1 MPPPLSLYIHLPWCV
16 RKCPY
21 CDFNSHALRGELPE
35 AEYID
40 ALLRDLDQDLAWL
53 PPTQALSSLFIG
65 GGTPSLFSPP
75 ALERLLDGVQQRLRW
90 QPNIEITLEANPG
103 SAEQQR
109 FRAYCALGINRLS
122 LGLQSLNDPHLQAL
136 GRIHG
141 RREALE
147 AVAAAQAAG
156 FEQINLDLMY
166 GLPQQT
172 LSQAHT
178 DLREL
183 IDLAPSHISY
193 YQLTLEPNTLFHHQ
207 PPPLPD
213 DERLWAMQHQ
223 GQSLLA
229 AQGYPQYE
237 ISAYAQPSNQCRHNL
252 NYWQFGDYLGI
263 GAGAHGKRTDPATG
277 TVWRTRKSKHPR
289 TFLQQAGQAASER
302 QPVSAADVL
311 FEFMLNR
318 LRLTAALPLEQLS
331 ERTGLPVQRIL
342 PLLHQAEARG
352 LLVIE
357 DNNIQTTD
365 LGRQFLNDLLQIFL
379 PT

>member
-1 MPPPLSLYIHLPWCV
+1 MLPPLSLYIHLPWCV

-35 AEYID
+35 TEYID
-40 ALLRDLDQDLAWL
+40 ALLRDLDQELAWL

-65 GGTPSLFSPP
+65 GGTPSLFSAK

-90 QPNIEITLEANPG
+90 QPDIEITLEANPG

-109 FRAYCALGINRLS
+109 FRAYRTIGINRLS
-122 LGLQSLNDPHLQAL
+122 LGIQSLNDQHLQAL

-141 RREALE
+141 RREALQ

-156 FEQINLDLMY
+156 LPNINLDIMY

-172 LSQAHT
+172 LNQAHT

-183 IDLAPSHISY
+183 IALAPTHISY

-213 DERLWAMQHQ
+213 DEQLWAMQQQ
-223 GQSLLA
+223 GQSLLTDHS
-229 AQGYPQYE
+229 YPQYE
-237 ISAYAQPSNQCRHNL
+237 VSAYAQPGYQCRHNL
-252 NYWQFGDYLGI
+252 NYWQFGDYIGI
-263 GAGAHGKRTDPATG
+263 GAGAHGKRTDPTTG
-277 TVWRTRKSKHPR
+277 TIWRTRKGKHPR
-289 TFLQQAGQAASER
+289 TFLQHAGQAASER
-302 QPVSAADVL
+302 QRVSEADVV

-318 LRLTAALPLEQLS
+318 LRLNAALPLDQFS
-331 ERTGLPVQRIL
+331 ERTGLPTQRIR
-342 PLLHQAEARG
+342 PLLRQAEARG
-352 LLVIE
+352 LLTVSAE
-357 DNNIQTTD
+357 SVQTTD
-365 LGRQFLNDLLQIFL
+365 LGRQFLNDLLEIFL
-379 PT
+379 PA